1 MKPSTVINRKTKA
14 CDPMPKPYSPSF
26 PRLQDA
32 NQRHMFSTKRFLDYD
47 QKFSQV
53 VQDQSA
59 TALSV
64 SNRKL
69 SHGPASISFA
79 ARFTVSNDSVFRD
92 IARSSERIR
101 MHYWCMGILIAKFSQ
116 SLGAQA
122 FSLFKNS
129 GSGFKTGPKGYL

>member
-1 MKPSTVINRKTKA
+1 
-14 CDPMPKPYSPSF
+14 
-26 PRLQDA
+26 
-32 NQRHMFSTKRFLDYD
+32 MFSTKRFLDYD

-53 VQDQSA
+53 VQDQSGG
-59 TALSV
+59 ALSV